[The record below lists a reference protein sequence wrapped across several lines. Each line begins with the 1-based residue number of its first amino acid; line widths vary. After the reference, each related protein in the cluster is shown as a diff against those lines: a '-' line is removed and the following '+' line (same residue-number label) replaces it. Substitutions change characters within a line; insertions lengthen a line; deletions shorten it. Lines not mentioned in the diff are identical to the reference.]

1 MKTVFGCGLYLNIC
15 FYGYSRCA
23 KNSCSCINKLPSPYA
38 IFREYSLSAPSALQ
52 WSGHPGN
59 ILKKKN
65 FLKVFDEK
73 VVFVWKVHDLIITN
87 IDLLANS
94 SNRKVMFPEYSKNIP
109 RMSVSKSFQGYS
121 WNILRLWIYF
131 LWSQKVQ
138 NIVLWVILWNFGS
151 LISWMFF
158 WTLLKPFFNNA
169 LESFMSMLDSWQK
182 IKN

>member
-1 MKTVFGCGLYLNIC
+1 MVRT
-15 FYGYSRCA
+15 SREHF
-23 KNSCSCINKLPSPYA
+23 KEK
-38 IFREYSLSAPSALQ
+38 E
-52 WSGHPGN
+52 
-59 ILKKKN
+59 
-65 FLKVFDEK
+65 FLKSFRWKSCFCVKSAWFDNN
-73 VVFVWKVHDLIITN
+73 N

-169 LESFMSMLDSWQK
+169 LERFMSMLDSWQK